1 MKQGCIFCNIAHGMM
16 DSVTLFENVE
26 FRVILDKFPAAKG
39 HVLILPKEHV
49 EDIYELDAETAGKIF
64 ALATI
69 VAKAMREVLGFDG
82 LNILQ
87 NNGAVAGQT
96 VNHFHL
102 HLIPRFEDDQVNIS
116 WVTQEV
122 DDITLQTIG
131 EAISKQI

>member
-1 MKQGCIFCNIAHGMM
+1 
-16 DSVTLFENVE
+16 
-26 FRVILDKFPAAKG
+26 
-39 HVLILPKEHV
+39 
-49 EDIYELDAETAGKIF
+49 
-64 ALATI
+64 
-69 VAKAMREVLGFDG
+69 MREILGFDG

-122 DDITLQTIG
+122 DDTTLQTLG